1 MADVEPQEVPGLT
14 DLPLRRFLYVS
25 PFFPPM
31 SRVGALRPLKFARNL
46 PEFGWAPVVLCD
58 LRKGD
63 AVEPRLLEAVPA
75 STIVVRDYGRHTK
88 AQDCAFNSGS
98 FRQPK
103 GPPRAP
109 GRSPLVRRIRHEVS
123 AFSPWPSESLVPL
136 GKHSL
141 DVKHAID
148 AGLRALKQH
157 PSCEAIMV
165 NADPYAAMIVG
176 LGIHRRTGLPL
187 IHDLRDPWTVCEL
200 RRTRRPRPQRML
212 VDRLERSAVEAAS
225 AVVLNTQNA
234 RRDYV
239 EHYRD
244 LDPSRFHAIRNH
256 SEPELI
262 SEGDHPPFGIFT
274 ALFMGNFR
282 RFVEGHALLGAL
294 AKLAARED
302 LPPFQLVVSG
312 AIPAEM
318 WDRIDEL
325 GLRDVVKPG
334 SFVAYQDV
342 GSLMEQADLLIS
354 FSHSTDQ
361 RIPAKVYDYLTS
373 SRPVLVLADNQ
384 ELADL
389 ISDVGG
395 GRVHGLSEI
404 DGIAETLAAEVAA
417 GRQRHVD
424 RDLGHHRVDSRSA
437 SQRLAQLLDSVTTVR

>member
-1 MADVEPQEVPGLT
+1 MADVEPLKAAALG
-14 DLPLRRFLYVS
+14 DLPLRRFLYVT

-63 AVEPRLLEAVPA
+63 AVEPRLLQAVPG
-75 STIVVRDYGRHTK
+75 STVVVRDYGRHAREQEREYEAGTF
-88 AQDCAFNSGS
+88 Q
-98 FRQPK
+98 RPK
-103 GPPRAP
+103 SAPRTP
-109 GRSPLVRRIRHEVS
+109 TGSPLMRRIRHEVA

-141 DVKHAID
+141 DLKHAID
-148 AGLRALKQH
+148 AGLRTLKQH

-165 NADPYAAMIVG
+165 NADPYAAMMVG
-176 LGIHRRTGLPL
+176 LGIHRQTGLPL

-200 RRTRRPRPQRML
+200 RRSRRPRPQRML

-225 AVVLNTQNA
+225 AVILNTDNA

-239 EHYRD
+239 SHYSD
-244 LDPSRFHAIRNH
+244 LDPERFHAIRNH

-262 SEGDHPPFGIFT
+262 GEGEQPPFEVFT

-282 RFVEGHALLGAL
+282 RFVEGDALLSALGAL
-294 AKLAARED
+294 SQRGD
-302 LPPFQLVVSG
+302 LPPFQLVISG
-312 AIPAEM
+312 NIPVEM
-318 WDRIDEL
+318 WDRIDDL

-334 SFVAYQDV
+334 SFVPYQEV
-342 GSLMEQADLLIS
+342 GSLMERADLLIS

-373 SRPVLVLADNQ
+373 SRPLLVIADNP
-384 ELADL
+384 ELTEL
-389 ISDVGG
+389 MGNVGG
-395 GRVHGLSEI
+395 GTVHALDDVE
-404 DGIAETLAAEVAA
+404 GIAKTLAAEVAA
-417 GRQRHVD
+417 GRQRQVR

-437 SQRLAQLLDSVTTVR
+437 SKRLAELLDSITAVR